1 MNPADEARFRESIE
15 AAWHEYVDGAMP
27 PAPILEP
34 QKVTLT
40 VTFSPSVLTSEEIA
54 LLIRE
59 FLNDNQERWR
69 EGPSS
74 DGSFFGPLTSSHR
87 FASLRL

>member
-1 MNPADEARFRESIE
+1 MDTGGNAEWDEYIRGETPS
-15 AAWHEYVDGAMP
+15 V
-27 PAPILEP
+27 PIREP

-54 LLIRE
+54 LLICE

-69 EGPSS
+69 EWMEEKIHGN
-74 DGSFFGPLTSSHR
+74 
-87 FASLRL
+87 

>member
-54 LLIRE
+54 LLICE

-69 EGPSS
+69 EWS
-74 DGSFFGPLTSSHR
+74 DGSFF
-87 FASLRL
+87 SLDIVPSFC